1 MSTTSEEYDKTNMR
15 EHLLSRIKSDDS
27 NLERFEDHTS
37 ALPHAD
43 AIPDPP
49 PFELKQLF
57 AQHAK
62 EKQQICIMLTKYQ
75 QTRIVVQRKLADA
88 RQKAQA
94 IGLGTRRIV
103 LDRLRA
109 NFSEADAA
117 LAAFI
122 ELLEKQAKAVETL
135 ISRIHGALQRA
146 EVKRWPHGKIDE
158 YPAPML
164 RSSTEPQQIQSSGP
178 DRGDFRKVLGGLR
191 SLPPTTLHNDAY
203 RNQET

>member
-1 MSTTSEEYDKTNMR
+1 MR
-15 EHLLSRIKSDDS
+15 EHLLSWIKGDDRD
-27 NLERFEDHTS
+27 LERFEDHTS
-37 ALPHAD
+37 DLPHAD

-49 PFELKQLF
+49 SFALKQLF

-62 EKQQICIMLTKYQ
+62 EKQQIRIMLSKYQ

-109 NFSEADAA
+109 DFSAA
-117 LAAFI
+117 EVSLAEFI
-122 ELLEKQAKAVETL
+122 KLLEKQAKAVDTL
-135 ISRIHGALQRA
+135 ISRIQGALQRA
-146 EVKRWPHGKIDE
+146 DEKRWLHVNLDE
-158 YPAPML
+158 YPVPSM
-164 RSSTEPQQIQSSGP
+164 RSSTVPQQDQRSGP
-178 DRGDFRKVLGGLR
+178 DRGDFRKVLDGLR
-191 SLPPTTLHNDAY
+191 SLPPTTLHNGPQ